1 MRSWIKDLL
10 PNDEYK
16 KQKLLNFL
24 AEGLVISIF
33 ISVVFILTQTI
44 FSLNM
49 DASIALFIPVVV
61 SITYVLIGYVGSG
74 TEFANVATSADFQS
88 ERRKIVGSSITFGF
102 IFSLLS
108 ILVTGLPKTIGD
120 FLTLA
125 GLGVIAFIL
134 MFLLNMFSLHRSYKK
149 IKTYSMINSIRG
161 VKQSEPPWQGWS
173 VNEHDS
179 FISVPRRLKINSR

>member
-16 KQKLLNFL
+16 QRKLLNFL
-24 AEGLVISIF
+24 AEGFVISIF
-33 ISVVFILTQTI
+33 ISVVFILAETI

-74 TEFANVATSADFQS
+74 TEFANVAVATSADFQS

-108 ILVTGLPKTIGD
+108 ILVTGIPKTIGD
-120 FLTLA
+120 FLTMA

-134 MFLLNMFSLHRSYKK
+134 MFLLNLFSLHRSYKK
-149 IKTYSMINSIRG
+149 NK
-161 VKQSEPPWQGWS
+161 
-173 VNEHDS
+173 D
-179 FISVPRRLKINSR
+179 LLDD

>member
-16 KQKLLNFL
+16 KQKLLIFL

-33 ISVVFILTQTI
+33 ISIVFILAQTI

-108 ILVTGLPKTIGD
+108 ILVTGLPKTI
-120 FLTLA
+120 
-125 GLGVIAFIL
+125 
-134 MFLLNMFSLHRSYKK
+134 
-149 IKTYSMINSIRG
+149 
-161 VKQSEPPWQGWS
+161 
-173 VNEHDS
+173 
-179 FISVPRRLKINSR
+179 

>member
-1 MRSWIKDLL
+1 MKSWIKYLL

-24 AEGLVISIF
+24 AEGFVISILM
-33 ISVVFILTQTI
+33 SVVFMLAETI

-61 SITYVLIGYVGSG
+61 SITYILIGYVSSG
-74 TEFANVATSADFQS
+74 TEFSNVATSTDFQS

-120 FLTLA
+120 LITLS
-125 GLGVIAFIL
+125 GLGVIACIL

-149 IKTYSMINSIRG
+149 NKDLLDDEY
-161 VKQSEPPWQGWS
+161 
-173 VNEHDS
+173 
-179 FISVPRRLKINSR
+179 

>member
-1 MRSWIKDLL
+1 MRSWIKDLF

-16 KQKLLNFL
+16 QRKLLNFL
-24 AEGLVISIF
+24 AEGFVISIF
-33 ISVVFILTQTI
+33 ISVVFILAETF

-120 FLTLA
+120 FLTMA

-149 IKTYSMINSIRG
+149 NK
-161 VKQSEPPWQGWS
+161 
-173 VNEHDS
+173 D
-179 FISVPRRLKINSR
+179 LLDD